1 MYVYLSLHLKKL
13 CYCNICVV
21 SNRIKRQRPASP
33 VPSCVS
39 MKSDR
44 SMHPPPTF
52 SDGGGPSNEEG
63 YVLTSAGVQ
72 CYVMKVTWCEEAI
85 CTGTQPYYVIIHLYV
100 FVIIII
106 MFKFGPI

>member
-1 MYVYLSLHLKKL
+1 MESVCRVYVNKFMFVRHF
-13 CYCNICVV
+13 VV
-21 SNRIKRQRPASP
+21 FVDRIKQQRPASP

-39 MKSDR
+39 MKSDK
-44 SMHPPPTF
+44 SMNSPIKF

-85 CTGTQPYYVIIHLYV
+85 CTGTQHSYIIVVL
-100 FVIIII
+100 
-106 MFKFGPI
+106 